1 MSATLVRT
9 SDEQLLR
16 TLHDE
21 HAHALWSYVLRLT
34 RGDRGRAQD
43 VVQETLLR
51 AWRTPA
57 ILSRPGESAR
67 GWLFTV
73 ARRIVIDEWRSSSR
87 RPEFVTDEVPERPGE
102 AMDAVAEQVVDRQVV
117 VAALRSLSAEHREVL
132 LECYF
137 RGSSVAQASATLG
150 IPPGTIKSRTHY
162 ALRAMRLAIEEMGGV
177 R

>member
-1 MSATLVRT
+1 
-9 SDEQLLR
+9 
-16 TLHDE
+16 
-21 HAHALWSYVLRLT
+21 
-34 RGDRGRAQD
+34 
-43 VVQETLLR
+43 
-51 AWRTPA
+51 
-57 ILSRPGESAR
+57 
-67 GWLFTV
+67 
-73 ARRIVIDEWRSSSR
+73 
-87 RPEFVTDEVPERPGE
+87 
-102 AMDAVAEQVVDRQVV
+102 MDAVAEQVVDRQVV